1 MTPNRRESSD
11 DQNRDRLLPPAW
23 KDELLDHELAPVD
36 QDAAERRLL
45 DDPGDREEF
54 AQLQEL
60 DATLRRVLKSGEL
73 NVADFL
79 ERLEERTHRE
89 QQTPAVSVVS
99 VSRIAIDAA
108 EFDGARM
115 KSGRSVMAVAL
126 AILGLV
132 VVSALVR
139 SPSKE
144 WADSLVQVKADQL
157 HPGAMLV
164 RATGPVIIQSP
175 NRQPETI
182 FVSMQPRSLP
192 AGTTIRTQPGVLC
205 ELDLP
210 TNGKTRLREDTEV
223 VVETSNQ
230 LHLVSGMIWCRAD
243 GPEGITVKVP
253 ASETTASDQAGAARL
268 AAFVCPTESVSSW
281 VARPGVTMC
290 QSLSLT
296 TVEIQVPGA
305 FSCTMA
311 PMERM
316 AIEGQTEPVTMGVG
330 DRLSSLSWQLP
341 LLNLGAA
348 DDPEL
353 QDLLQQML
361 AAIGETKMS
370 SLYVQEIRELGPAGT
385 IPLLAYVQ
393 SERSRSSAGVRRS
406 AMQIIADLA
415 PESARGD
422 LLRLQNDD
430 DPEVQA
436 LADRALQRLEMP
448 KE

>member
-1 MTPNRRESSD
+1 MTPNHPEDND
-11 DQNRDRLLPPAW
+11 DQNQDRPLPPAW
-23 KDELLDHELAPVD
+23 KDELLDHELSPAD
-36 QDAAERRLL
+36 QATAERRLM
-45 DDPGDREEF
+45 DDADEREEF

-60 DATLRRVLKSGEL
+60 DATLRRVLNAGEL
-73 NVADFL
+73 IVADFL
-79 ERLEERTHRE
+79 ERLEERVQRE
-89 QQTPAVSVVS
+89 RPASTVLLVRVPLNADDARESFDTRAKSRRTVTVV
-99 VSRIAIDAA
+99 A
-108 EFDGARM
+108 M
-115 KSGRSVMAVAL
+115 

-139 SPSKE
+139 PPAKD
-144 WADSLVQVKADQL
+144 WVDSLVQERTGQL
-157 HPGAMLV
+157 YPGAMLV
-164 RATGPVIIQSP
+164 RATGPVIVQSP

-182 FVSMQPRSLP
+182 FASMQPRALP

-210 TNGKTRLREDTEV
+210 TNGKTRLREETEV

-253 ASETTASDQAGAARL
+253 ASETSQPDTAGAAKL

-281 VARPGVTMC
+281 VARPGVTIC
-290 QSLSLT
+290 QSLSPK

-311 PMERM
+311 PMEQM
-316 AIEGQTEPVTMGVG
+316 TIKGQTEPVNMGVG
-330 DRLSSLSWQLP
+330 DRLSSMSWQLP
-341 LLNLGAA
+341 LLNMGAA

-385 IPLLAYVQ
+385 IPLLAYVRN
-393 SERSRSSAGVRRS
+393 ERSRASTEMRRR

-415 PESARGD
+415 PESARSD
-422 LLRLQNDD
+422 LLSLKNDE

-436 LADRALQRLEMP
+436 LADRALQRLETP
-448 KE
+448 GE